1 MTASFTEQMLT
12 IYTQLGMLSRGKE
25 SPPPCGEGQG
35 WGATFAKT
43 PPCLRSAQT
52 SLPTRGRERD
62 TRASATARHPDESQ
76 GPALRGEVGTATS
89 FPFVTLTK
97 VRVQLWAAASWIPAF
112 AGMTM

>member
-43 PPCLRSAQT
+43 PPCLRFAQT
-52 SLPTRGRERD
+52 SLPTRGGKEI
-62 TRASATARHPDESQ
+62 
-76 GPALRGEVGTATS
+76 PAHL
-89 FPFVTLTK
+89 PPLVTLTK
-97 VRVQLWAAASWIPAF
+97 VRVQLWAAASWIRGFRRNDEGGDASC
-112 AGMTM
+112 ADVIRASAACT